1 MHPRYGRRLPL
12 TREQGLL
19 VARGAWFTPSLTVV
33 VATLIHLLG
42 EPRAIPFFISETDT
56 GGLQGFVFTVGLTV
70 SGVVQMAFAWHLYHE
85 LDAARPTAWFLA
97 SLLGLVAATNTV
109 LVSHFDMY
117 DHINPHIWTALLA
130 FGGGLA
136 WAFFAGWAMGPK
148 ATPAGRRLRR
158 IGFSVAAVSFTVMM
172 VAFQRAANR
181 VDPTDLTTVEFLNQT
196 QSGIVVAAPA
206 EYALVAGLMI
216 CLASFRHELSARE
229 EASSTAAPVREPV
242 EP

>member
-56 GGLQGFVFTVGLTV
+56 VGLQGFVFTVGLTV

-136 WAFFAGWAMGPK
+136 WAFFAGWAMGPN
-148 ATPAGRRLRR
+148 ATQAGRRLRR

-181 VDPTDLTTVEFLNQT
+181 DRPHGPHDGGISQPNTKRHRGGRPGRIRARCRLDDLL
-196 QSGIVVAAPA
+196 G
-206 EYALVAGLMI
+206 LVPPRTFCERGSLI
-216 CLASFRHELSARE
+216 NGGTCER
-229 EASSTAAPVREPV
+229 TG
-242 EP
+242 